1 MEEASEDEHEL
12 TDSVELISDG
22 ENLLVLGEDRR
33 SVEGFLRS
41 KGLLEQARNLA
52 RHQLVPALRSSADA
66 LKTVSD
72 AVAESSLWL
81 KITPETAEAIKE
93 HGLTDSGVPGIAWAM
108 AGKRGNIKEWLQV
121 DTTTRAQAANP
132 GVLSG
137 AAGLLAQAARQQEAA
152 QLRDLLGSL
161 DQKLDLVL
169 RGQQDDILG
178 DLDGIE
184 RQIRV
189 IRQRVNTEGDIDELT
204 WSTLFGTSVGLRQ
217 IQAKALRKLQGIA
230 ADLEDQKRF
239 GDLNKRLQEAKGEV
253 HQWLSVVSR
262 CVIAL
267 DELAVLEL
275 DYCAVLEPN
284 KLDTRRATLDHERQ
298 DDRLELERGIAVLL
312 QRMDEAAV
320 AANQNKLL
328 HVRGVPMALASIE
341 EARTLVQRVYG
352 AFGIDLEWESVDPV
366 QLRIALLQVRQWK
379 NGMKEG
385 GSLAL
390 EKGKPVAGAAATAV
404 AGAALTALAKGRFKP
419 RG

>member
-1 MEEASEDEHEL
+1 
-12 TDSVELISDG
+12 
-22 ENLLVLGEDRR
+22 
-33 SVEGFLRS
+33 
-41 KGLLEQARNLA
+41 
-52 RHQLVPALRSSADA
+52 
-66 LKTVSD
+66 
-72 AVAESSLWL
+72 
-81 KITPETAEAIKE
+81 
-93 HGLTDSGVPGIAWAM
+93 M

-137 AAGLLAQAARQQEAA
+137 AAGMLSQAARQQEAA

-189 IRQRVNTEGDIDELT
+189 TRKRVNTEGDIDELT

-217 IQAKALRKLQGIA
+217 VQAKALRKLQGID
-230 ADLEDQKRF
+230 ADLEGQKRF
-239 GDLNKRLQEAKGEV
+239 GDLNQRLQEAKDEV
-253 HQWLSVVSR
+253 QQWLSVVSR

-298 DDRLELERGIAVLL
+298 DDRLELERGIAVMM

-320 AANQNKLL
+320 TANQNKLL

-341 EARTLVQRVYG
+341 EARTLVQRVYE

-366 QLRIALLQVRQWK
+366 LLRVALLQARQWK
-379 NGMKEG
+379 NGVKEG

-404 AGAALTALAKGRFKP
+404 AGAAVTALAKGKFKP